1 MTRYAKKL
9 LLGRTLGICLLS
21 TAWMSHADTY
31 RWVDDQGIVN
41 YAAIAPRDLPPE
53 QIRQI
58 NLQRTPGLGDQNG
71 AETQTH
77 GNRPQL
83 TRNKRRARG
92 AQSRA
97 SRDHARPTKGRS
109 SPFGADGKNSHA
121 TTASGHAACL
131 PTSPPAREIECA
143 RPTAVSKRSP
153 KPIAKTASFKH
164 KPRSPITAQTRP
176 SSGPNC
182 SA

>member
-71 AETQTH
+71 AETQT
-77 GNRPQL
+77 
-83 TRNKRRARG
+83 TVTDRNLLETSAAPEALNPGQAEIMRDLQKVEAARLAQMAKIRTDNCLRARRVL
-92 AQSRA
+92 ANLTASPRIRVRA
-97 SRDHARPTKGRS
+97 
-109 SPFGADGKNSHA
+109 ADGSEQA
-121 TTASGHAACL
+121 LAETDRQDRIVQAQAAITNYC
-131 PTSPPAREIECA
+131 PDPA
-143 RPTAVSKRSP
+143 
-153 KPIAKTASFKH
+153 
-164 KPRSPITAQTRP
+164 
-176 SSGPNC
+176 
-182 SA
+182 